1 MLERLD
7 CCTKK
12 RLVTTSHQFALQ
24 YVIIII
30 FADLYLVL
38 FSDKKVGSIVGDL
51 EVIENLVAKLH
62 LEVTLK
68 FIFATEKFNQH
79 ETNDFVSQF
88 ASQICCHVSTSV
100 HKHLMLLPHFVGR
113 RCCGQ

>member
-1 MLERLD
+1 MD

-12 RLVTTSHQFALQ
+12 RLVTTSHQFSLQ

-68 FIFATEKFNQH
+68 FIFATKKFNQH
-79 ETNDFVSQF
+79 ETNDLL
-88 ASQICCHVSTSV
+88 ANLLHKSV
-100 HKHLMLLPHFVGR
+100 VLLVHLYISI
-113 RCCGQ
+113 